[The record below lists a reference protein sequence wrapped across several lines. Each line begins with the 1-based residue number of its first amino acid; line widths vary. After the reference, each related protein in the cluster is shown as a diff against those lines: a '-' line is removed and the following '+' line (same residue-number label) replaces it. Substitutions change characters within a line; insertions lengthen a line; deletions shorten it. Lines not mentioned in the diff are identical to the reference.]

1 MRRLIYFIFLIYSCH
16 LLAEQ
21 KTVIVGA
28 GSSTCKQ
35 FLESFNNGNIEEE
48 NPIRTGFVSWAQGY
62 VSGRNKQ
69 LDSFD
74 YKMKLIPGPDEYW
87 NILIYGCKKAK
98 AQNQDEILLSS
109 MLDQLFSDVFSKNL
123 IKKQ

>member
-28 GSSTCKQ
+28 GTSTCKQ

-74 YKMKLIPGPDEYW
+74 YKMKLIPGSDEYW

-98 AQNQDEILLSS
+98 AQNQDEILLSI

>member
-28 GSSTCKQ
+28 GTSTCKQ

-74 YKMKLIPGPDEYW
+74 YKMKLIPGSDEYW